1 MTAMASM
8 ASNERYGLEELIAV
22 TLARDFRDAE
32 RGFTG
37 MATGGRTGVLIV
49 GIPIAAMALARRTH
63 APNLSIL
70 YTGHIINPALED
82 IKGLYE
88 SGPTLAAVRCEAR
101 QSSADIFSMVERGE
115 IDFGFS
121 SGAQVDQYGNIN
133 TTVIGDYRRPTL
145 RMLGAVLLPE
155 HFALFGREYILMEH
169 SRRRFVPRVD
179 FISGAGYIDGPGAR
193 EKAGLR
199 RGGPRWVLT
208 ELGVF
213 DFDPAT
219 CRMRVKSLHPG
230 RTLNE
235 VRDQTGFE
243 LIVPAQVPQTTAPT
257 DDELALLRRE
267 IDPHGVL
274 LGRA

>member
-1 MTAMASM
+1 MAKS
-8 ASNERYGLEELIAV
+8 ERYTLEELLAV
-22 TLARDFRDAE
+22 TLACDFRDNE

-49 GIPIAAMALARRTH
+49 GIPVAAMALARRTH

-133 TTVIGDYRRPTL
+133 TTLIGDYHRPTL

-155 HFALFGREYILMEH
+155 HFTLFGREYILIEH
-169 SRRRFVPRVD
+169 SRRRLVPRVD
-179 FISGAGYIDGPGAR
+179 FISGPGFIDGPGAR

-213 DFDPAT
+213 DFDPAK

-230 RTLNE
+230 HTLAE
-235 VRDQTGFE
+235 VRDQTSFE
-243 LIVPAQVPQTTAPT
+243 LIVPAQVPETTPPT
-257 DDELALLRRE
+257 DEELRLLRQE

-274 LGRA
+274 LARA

>member
-1 MTAMASM
+1 MSLSESYT
-8 ASNERYGLEELIAV
+8 LEELLAV
-22 TLARDFRDAE
+22 TLARDFRDNE

-49 GIPIAAMALARRTH
+49 GIPVAAMALARRTH

-70 YTGHIINPALED
+70 YTGHIINPVLED
-82 IKGLYE
+82 IKGLHE

-133 TTVIGDYRRPTL
+133 TTVIGDYHRPTL

-155 HFALFGREYILMEH
+155 HFALFGREYVLMEH

-179 FISGAGYIDGPGAR
+179 FISGAGFIDGPGAR

-199 RGGPRWVLT
+199 RGGPRLVLS

-219 CRMRVKSLHPG
+219 CRMRVKSIHPG
-230 RTLNE
+230 HTIAE
-235 VRDQTGFE
+235 VRDQTGFD
-243 LIVPAQVPQTTAPT
+243 LVVPPQVPDTTPPT
-257 DDELALLRRE
+257 AEELRLLRRE
-267 IDPHGVL
+267 IDPHGVML
-274 LGRA
+274 ASA